1 MEKPTFLL
9 VDQNVLPAVFAKVIE
24 AKEYLRNN
32 QASSTSQAARM
43 AGISRSVFYK
53 YKDAVYPY
61 RDKHSDSLVT
71 IQAVLSDKPGVLMAM
86 ISEFYRVRANILT
99 IHQNI
104 PVNGKASVSIS
115 ARVDHMDGSL
125 EELLLCLRQVEGVQ
139 SIGNIA
145 GE

>member
-1 MEKPTFLL
+1 MQKTTFLL
-9 VDQNVLPAVFAKVIE
+9 VDQDVLPSVFQKVIL

-32 QASSTSQAARM
+32 QASSTAQAARM

-61 RDKHSDSLVT
+61 RDKHSDSLIT

-86 ISEFYRVRANILT
+86 VSEFYSVSANILT
-99 IHQNI
+99 INQNI
-104 PVNGKASVSIS
+104 PTNGKAFVSIS
-115 ARVDHMDGSL
+115 ARVDRIDGSL
-125 EELLLCLRQVEGVQ
+125 TELLSRLRTLDGVL
-139 SIGNIA
+139 SIGDIA

>member
-1 MEKPTFLL
+1 MEKTTFLL
-9 VDQNVLPAVFAKVIE
+9 VDQDVLPSVFKKVIL

-32 QASSTSQAARM
+32 QASSTAQAVRM

-61 RDKHSDSLVT
+61 RDKHSDSLIT

-86 ISEFYRVRANILT
+86 VSEFSGAGANILT
-99 IHQNI
+99 INQNI
-104 PVNGKASVSIS
+104 PVDGKALVSIS
-115 ARVDHMDGSL
+115 ARIDHIDVSL
-125 EELLLCLRQVEGVQ
+125 EQLLSCLKRLDGVL
-139 SIGNIA
+139 SIANIA